1 MSIKTVLSKF
11 HDLTTSKCFVL
22 PILYTY
28 VLWSH
33 KNFFGKRGCE
43 VEEFKKPWPV
53 LGSGGA
59 CLY

>member
-11 HDLTTSKCFVL
+11 HDLLPANVL
-22 PILYTY
+22 CILYTY